1 MPDLLKP
8 SPLLVTAPDVDLDNA
23 VILTPTS
30 YTSWPSMFAA
40 NAEKRDYLLRPGD
53 YREWGTLDLDNKSG
67 HTVDLPST
75 IRYYNPGVDDAIHP
89 VRRGQGARIDSF
101 RFEGEQTKNWLIQGL
116 TVTGPSR
123 NPVVS
128 RGASHITID
137 RCLIEYARRYGLRI
151 RSATHSTIQRC
162 VIRHS
167 VNGLD
172 SVRRG
177 DTSGIQI
184 EVINTDVV
192 GIRILDNEIY
202 NVGDGI
208 QLTDNPQSPLAP
220 VEVVIEGN
228 DIYLEPSR
236 YIGDSNMTWDEN
248 AIDIKAGSEKPES
261 TVIRNNRMWGHRR
274 NAASTAL
281 GEILV
286 LQRYCRNVIAENN
299 IMGEA
304 VWGMKDLNWI
314 EVPPGGTVNTPR
326 NIVFRNNQFYEIRD
340 YAVPD
345 KGAVTSPVT
354 ADIHFDGNHFA
365 RSNFLADQVPQ
376 SGYRT
381 PPPTYKNNVLCEIDA
396 IQRDEAT
403 STLLQP
409 AGNNIIIDSSRYGYD
424 TYERRRWTG
433 PEFTIAAR
441 PLDKH
446 GLPTP

>member
-30 YTSWPSMFAA
+30 YLSWPLMFAA
-40 NAEKRDYLLRPGD
+40 NAEKLDYLLRPGD
-53 YREWGTLDLDNKSG
+53 YREWGTLDLDNKPG
-67 HTVDLPST
+67 HAVDRPST

-101 RFEGEQTKNWLIQGL
+101 RFEGEDTKNWLIQGL

-123 NPVVS
+123 NPAV
-128 RGASHITID
+128 RGGASNITID
-137 RCLIEYARRYGLRI
+137 RCLIEYARMHGLRI
-151 RSATHSTIQRC
+151 RSATHSTIQQC

-177 DTSGIQI
+177 DTSGIQVD
-184 EVINTDVV
+184 VINTEVV
-192 GIRILDNEIY
+192 GICILDNEIY

-208 QLTDNPQSPLAP
+208 QLTDNPETPWAP

-236 YIGDSNMTWDEN
+236 HIGDSNMTWDEN
-248 AIDIKAGSEKPES
+248 AIDIKAGSARSES

-286 LQRYCRNVIAENN
+286 LQRECRNVLVVNN

-314 EVPPGGTVNTPR
+314 HPPPPDGTVNTPR
-326 NIVFRNNQFYEIRD
+326 HIVFRENQFYEIRD

-345 KGAVTSPVT
+345 KGAITRPVT
-354 ADIHFDGNHFA
+354 ADILFDGNHFA
-365 RSNFLADQVPQ
+365 RSNFLADQVPP
-376 SGYRT
+376 SGA
-381 PPPTYKNNVLCEIDA
+381 TYTNNVLCEIDA
-396 IQRDEAT
+396 IQRDKAT
-403 STLLQP
+403 TTLLQP
-409 AGNNIIIDSSRYGYD
+409 AGNNIIIDSSEHGYD

-441 PLDKH
+441 PLNKD
-446 GLPTP
+446 GLPAP